1 MVKIEAEA
9 GLDRFR
15 EFLIL
20 STCRSF
26 MPIELKEDP
35 SVFPEREEGPGPIY
49 VEAEDKVTVQ
59 KMGEITFVKVNDA
72 LGVIY
77 ESKSG
82 NTKLKWRQI
91 RGRIGKVTG
100 TASGNSVTNLIT
112 AGVIGKSYIEKILKE
127 EQKISENGIPNI
139 DDSGTDKPQRASAEG
154 NV

>member
-1 MVKIEAEA
+1 MVKIESEA
-9 GLDRFR
+9 NLDSFR

-26 MPIELKEDP
+26 IPIELKKDP
-35 SVFPEREEGPGPIY
+35 NVFPEREKGPGPIY

-59 KMGEITFVKVNDA
+59 KMGEITFVKVNNA

-91 RGRIGKVTG
+91 RGKIGKVTG
-100 TASGNSVTNLIT
+100 TASGNSVTNLII
-112 AGVIGKSYIEKILKE
+112 ASVISKPYIEKILKE
-127 EQKISENGIPNI
+127 EQKNS
-139 DDSGTDKPQRASAEG
+139 
-154 NV
+154 